1 MFSNVW
7 ACVMFLWV
15 VKCVVGDVC
24 DWQRSIIKVMKVLDQ
39 MIVVCHPLKINP
51 PIWRCSYVRWRASNK
66 ISFIWRCYYC
76 REELQIWAFAR
87 RLTKDFEQGGIF
99 IVPHPLRHL
108 ISYFIYYFAF
118 SSQGPPPFTTNM
130 VLKTQILTGQ
140 SKRRVIWI

>member
-1 MFSNVW
+1 MWIIFFNKCIEIFSVL
-7 ACVMFLWV
+7 FPFFI
-15 VKCVVGDVC
+15 VKCVLADVFVN
-24 DWQRSIIKVMKVLDQ
+24 WLINLLIKCILVYVL
-39 MIVVCHPLKINP
+39 LKI
-51 PIWRCSYVRWRASNK
+51 

-130 VLKTQILTGQ
+130 VLRTQILTGL
-140 SKRRVIWI
+140 SLAKRRVI